1 MQKNL
6 RNFFRMA
13 LFCFSG
19 LGLENSIAKYKKS
32 FLKKHKK
39 YFGLRCR
46 HGVVVITTA
55 QLHSKNPE
63 FGFCTGSN
71 PACSKSEIQ
80 DGRNLC
86 QWSRLEI
93 WLDTF
98 RWLTIPQK
106 QFIITRNIRKHFFPE
121 NHKKSFQAIFFNSFF
136 FFFFFF
142 WVGGGGGGRGVG
154 S

>member
-1 MQKNL
+1 M
-6 RNFFRMA
+6 
-13 LFCFSG
+13 
-19 LGLENSIAKYKKS
+19 
-32 FLKKHKK
+32 
-39 YFGLRCR
+39 
-46 HGVVVITTA
+46 VVITTA

-136 FFFFFF
+136 FFFFF
-142 WVGGGGGGRGVG
+142 WGGGGGGGGWGGG
-154 S
+154 SWVWKLSQVAPVLIAAFLDILVSRWPISYISLSWLS

>member
-1 MQKNL
+1 M
-6 RNFFRMA
+6 
-13 LFCFSG
+13 
-19 LGLENSIAKYKKS
+19 
-32 FLKKHKK
+32 
-39 YFGLRCR
+39 
-46 HGVVVITTA
+46 VVITTA

-142 WVGGGGGGRGVG
+142 CGSYARSIFLCFVWRVNAYWKGERERERREWEWVRCYTVFMVH
-154 S
+154 SMFLLVF